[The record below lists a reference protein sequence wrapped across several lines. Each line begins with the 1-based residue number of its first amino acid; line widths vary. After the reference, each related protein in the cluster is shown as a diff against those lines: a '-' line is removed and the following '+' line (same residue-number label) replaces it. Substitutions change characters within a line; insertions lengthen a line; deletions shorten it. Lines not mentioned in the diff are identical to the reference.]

1 MKIAAEVFGVEQS
14 VDFETM
20 ETTQHLILGV
30 FGETVRVPISD
41 AQMEAITVEAV
52 RQKTG
57 IASPEETFAE
67 TREGLDGQPPSQGAP
82 AEPAEERRFSVMT
95 GLSDP
100 SGGGGEGEEEA
111 DPGVG
116 GFFGESDEA
125 KEEKLR
131 ARTPQRRTVPRDSA
145 GNPDVPQHSGIG
157 LPQMPMPSGV
167 ADDDFPQG

>member
-20 ETTQHLILGV
+20 ETAQHLVLGV
-30 FGETVRVPISD
+30 LGATVRVPISD

-52 RQKTG
+52 RQKAG
-57 IASPEETFAE
+57 MASPEETFAE

-82 AEPAEERRFSVMT
+82 VEPAGEREFSVMT
-95 GLSDP
+95 GLSDS
-100 SGGGGEGEEEA
+100 SGGEEEA

-125 KEEKLR
+125 KEERLR